1 MKKTL
6 QVASREI
13 LATVTTKGFII
24 GVLITPVIII
34 VSVLIFSKAHLNT
47 PPRVV
52 GEVAILDPTSE
63 VAEGAAKSL
72 SPAAFALRRAQ
83 DMELVEKNLPASI
96 RTLALQ
102 SGTQTL
108 PEAAKKLLGEVP
120 ELHIQKLT
128 ETADLNKEKQAL
140 LVKQEGSSRRL
151 ALVVVHP
158 DAVRRAAGKLGFGAY
173 DLYVREKLDLQ
184 VEGEIKTAVR
194 ESIIAARAK
203 ASGMDPK
210 EVEYLT
216 DVPWVQ
222 STRVTQQGEQKA
234 QHEAVVTLIPFAFMF
249 LIFVSVMTS
258 SQYLMTTT
266 IEEKSSRI
274 AEVLLS
280 ALSPMEL
287 MAGKILGQFV
297 VGLMVL
303 FVYLGLGLMALMSFA
318 MLGLIDWWI
327 IVYLFIFY
335 LASFFTYAALMAAVG
350 ACVNEIR
357 EAQSLIMPIMLTL
370 MVPMFLWMPISR
382 DPGSTMALALSMIPP
397 VNSFVMLIRM
407 ASNTPPPL
415 WQVWTSIVLG
425 LGGAYAAVWSSAKI
439 FRIGLLLHGK
449 PPDFRTMLRWIRMA

>member
-1 MKKTL
+1 MKRTL

-13 LATVTTKGFII
+13 LATITTKGFII

-34 VSVLIFSKAHLNT
+34 ASVLIVSKAHLET
-47 PPRVV
+47 TPRVV

-63 VAEGAAKSL
+63 VAEGAAKFL

-83 DMELVEKNLPASI
+83 DMELVEKNLPPSV

-108 PEAAKKLLGEVP
+108 PDAAKKLLGEVP
-120 ELHIQKLT
+120 ELHIRKLAQ
-128 ETADLNKEKQAL
+128 TADLKEEKQAL
-140 LVKQEGSSRRL
+140 LARREGPSRLL
-151 ALVVVHP
+151 ALVVIHP
-158 DAVRRAAGKLGFGAY
+158 DAVRHAAGKQEFGAY
-173 DLYVREKLDLQ
+173 DIYVREKLDSQ
-184 VEGEIKTAVR
+184 VEGDIKTAVR
-194 ESIIAARAK
+194 ESIVAARAK

-210 EVEYLT
+210 QMEYLT

-234 QHEAVVTLIPFAFMF
+234 QHEVVAALIPFAFMF
-249 LIFVSVMTS
+249 LIFISVMTS

-280 ALSPMEL
+280 AVSPMEL

-303 FVYLGLGLMALMSFA
+303 LVYLGLGLVAMMSFA
-318 MLGLIDWWI
+318 MLGLIDGWI
-327 IVYLFIFY
+327 IFFLFIFY
-335 LASFFTYAALMAAVG
+335 LSSFFTYAALMAAVG

-357 EAQSLIMPIMLTL
+357 EAQSLIMPVMLTL

-407 ASNTPPPL
+407 TSNTPPPL

-439 FRIGLLLHGK
+439 FRVGLLLHGK

>member
-1 MKKTL
+1 MNKAL

-13 LATVTTKGFII
+13 LATITTKGFII

-34 VSVLIFSKAHLNT
+34 VSMLIFSKAHLET

-63 VAEGAAKSL
+63 VAEGAAKFL

-83 DMELVEKNLPASI
+83 DFELVEKNLPASI

-102 SGTQTL
+102 RGTQAL

-120 ELHIQKLT
+120 ELHIQKL
-128 ETADLNKEKQAL
+128 EEAADLEKEKQAL
-140 LVKQEGSSRRL
+140 LSQQEGSTRRL
-151 ALVVVHP
+151 ALVVIHP
-158 DAVRRAAGKLGFGAY
+158 DAARHAAGKRDFGAY
-173 DLYVREKLDLQ
+173 DLYVREKLDGQ
-184 VEGEIKTAVR
+184 VEGEIKSAVR

-203 ASGMDPK
+203 AAGMDPK

-222 STRVTQQGEQKA
+222 STRVTRQGEQKTR
-234 QHEAVVTLIPFAFMF
+234 HEVVATLIPFAFMC

-280 ALSPMEL
+280 AVSPMEL

-303 FVYLGLGLMALMSFA
+303 LVYLGLGLMGLMSFT
-318 MLGLIDWWI
+318 MLGLIDGWI
-327 IVYLFIFY
+327 IPYLFIFY
-335 LASFFTYAALMAAVG
+335 LVSFFTYAALMAAVG

-357 EAQSLIMPIMLTL
+357 EAQSLVMPIMLTVML
-370 MVPMFLWMPISR
+370 PMFLWMPVSR
-382 DPGSTMALALSMIPP
+382 DPGSTLGMTLSMIPP
-397 VNSFVMLIRM
+397 VNSFFMLIRM
-407 ASNTPPPL
+407 ASNTPPPF
-415 WQVWTSIVLG
+415 WQVWTSIVLS
-425 LGGAYAAVWSSAKI
+425 LGAAYLSVWSAAKI

-449 PPDFRTMLRWIRMA
+449 PPDFRTMLCWIRTG

>member
-83 DMELVEKNLPASI
+83 DMELVENNLPASI

-120 ELHIQKLT
+120 ELHIQKLA

-151 ALVVVHP
+151 ALVVIHP
-158 DAVRRAAGKLGFGAY
+158 DAVRRAAGKLEFGAY
-173 DLYVREKLDLQ
+173 DLYVREKLDVQ

-234 QHEAVVTLIPFAFMF
+234 QHEVVVTLIPGAFMF

-280 ALSPMEL
+280 AVSPMEL

-303 FVYLGLGLMALMSFA
+303 LVYLGLGLMALMSFA
-318 MLGLIDWWI
+318 MLGLIDMWI

-335 LASFFTYAALMAAVG
+335 LTSFFTYAALMAAVG

-357 EAQSLIMPIMLTL
+357 EAQSLVMPIMLTL
-370 MVPMFLWMPISR
+370 MLPMFFWMPISR

>member
-13 LATVTTKGFII
+13 LATITTKGFII

-63 VAEGAAKSL
+63 VAEGTAKFL

-83 DMELVEKNLPASI
+83 DLELVEKHLPASV

-120 ELHIQKLT
+120 ELHIQKLA

-151 ALVVVHP
+151 ALVVIHP
-158 DAVRRAAGKLGFGAY
+158 DAVRRAAGKREFGAY

-280 ALSPMEL
+280 AVSPMEL

-415 WQVWTSIVLG
+415 WQVWISIVLG
-425 LGGAYAAVWSSAKI
+425 LGAAYAAVWSSAKI

>member
-13 LATVTTKGFII
+13 LATITTKGFII
-24 GVLITPVIII
+24 GVLITPVILI
-34 VSVLIFSKAHLNT
+34 VSVLFFSKAHLESA
-47 PPRVV
+47 PRVV

-63 VAEGAAKSL
+63 VVESAAKFL

-83 DMELVEKNLPASI
+83 DLELVQKNLPASV

-120 ELHIQKLT
+120 ELHIQKLA
-128 ETADLNKEKQAL
+128 ETADLKAEKQAL
-140 LVKQEGSSRRL
+140 LGKQEGPSRRL
-151 ALVVVHP
+151 ALVVIHP
-158 DAVRRAAGKLGFGAY
+158 DAVRHAAGKLEFGAY
-173 DLYVREKLDLQ
+173 DLYVREKLDSQ

-194 ESIIAARAK
+194 ESIVAARAK

-210 EVEYLT
+210 QMEYLT

-234 QHEAVVTLIPFAFMF
+234 HHEAVVALIPFAFMF

-280 ALSPMEL
+280 AVSPMEL

-303 FVYLGLGLMALMSFA
+303 LVYLGLGLIALVSFA
-318 MLGLIDWWI
+318 MLGLIDAWI

-357 EAQSLIMPIMLTL
+357 EAQSLVMPIMLTL
-370 MVPMFLWMPISR
+370 MLPMFLWMPISR

-415 WQVWTSIVLG
+415 WQVWISIVLG